1 MTGRLAKR
9 YARAVFELAR
19 DEGTLEALG
28 EELGR
33 GVATFEDPRVGLL
46 LLSPVIDAGVRLR
59 TTKEVAAALGL
70 SPIVANLIALLAER
84 NRLPILPDVAR
95 WWLDKV
101 FPFERQI
108 MAAAR
113 PIVRSVLD
121 VPMPGSAV
129 IEDVR
134 GLVGN
139 LIAMNE
145 ILRDHER
152 VSVRLV
158 MNPDRMVVDE
168 ARRTF
173 TDVFAGAGAAL
184 PSSFSAIG
192 A

>member
-84 NRLPILPDVAR
+84 NRLPILPNVAR
-95 WWLDKV
+95 WYEDMLDTELGRV
-101 FPFERQI
+101 RVTI
-108 MAAAR
+108 SSAAPLGTAEKNELVELAR
-113 PIVRSVLD
+113 CLTARREVLASIEVDPDLLGGVVLD
-121 VPMPGSAV
+121 TSGTVYDGSLKAQLA
-129 IEDVR
+129 R
-134 GLVGN
+134 
-139 LIAMNE
+139 
-145 ILRDHER
+145 LRKEMAEGG
-152 VSVRLV
+152 V
-158 MNPDRMVVDE
+158 
-168 ARRTF
+168 
-173 TDVFAGAGAAL
+173 
-184 PSSFSAIG
+184 
-192 A
+192 